1 MHAWL
6 ALTLKQSILLFGRMT
21 QHLLVTY
28 LVGHSYQIYWLP
40 LLGALFLGGLLSE
53 QVVRKV
59 HSSTCLLV
67 GT

>member
-1 MHAWL
+1 
-6 ALTLKQSILLFGRMT
+6 MT